1 MMGDNPLR
9 SIFARGNVPVGTV
22 LSGTY
27 PSGSTS
33 VGLDNTQGTLEELQV
48 GDRVWIDSQFYTLI
62 SIDVPN
68 EVVGIDPGL
77 QADETATSIFTAA
90 PIWGETERLQL
101 PGGPYTSIEVRGQWR
116 LRNNDNSNGFYTGHT
131 NGAYWSP
138 DGSWYYGE
146 NSFGQWFTDGNFTP
160 GQANYTVGMAYGSGV
175 IRNIFSLEYD
185 PTDNQLFF
193 LPLADELDRDQVVS
207 FVATLNGSGY
217 TTAPTVTITGGGG
230 SGATGTAEINSN
242 GLVVG
247 GTVTN
252 GGSGYTSRPTVT
264 LAGGGGTGGAL
275 AALIGLPWI
284 PQMTKIVVAA
294 A

>member
-1 MMGDNPLR
+1 MRQRQVSLPQRPYGVRQNAFSCRVAHIHLSKSEGNGVYGIMTTAMAFIPATLMEPIGLRMGHGTTGKTHSANGLPMGILR
-9 SIFARGNVPVGTV
+9 
-22 LSGTY
+22 
-27 PSGSTS
+27 
-33 VGLDNTQGTLEELQV
+33 
-48 GDRVWIDSQFYTLI
+48 
-62 SIDVPN
+62 
-68 EVVGIDPGL
+68 
-77 QADETATSIFTAA
+77 
-90 PIWGETERLQL
+90 
-101 PGGPYTSIEVRGQWR
+101 
-116 LRNNDNSNGFYTGHT
+116 
-131 NGAYWSP
+131 
-138 DGSWYYGE
+138 
-146 NSFGQWFTDGNFTP
+146 P

-217 TTAPTVTITGGGG
+217 TSAPTVTITGGGG